1 MDFNAMKLV
10 LIGILS
16 LLFLNNVAMGS
27 TVQTTVAPTNPL
39 DNIDTTVETI
49 DVTGVDD
56 SLTNT
61 IPPMVLGGLPNKSTC
76 TDGTNC
82 LNGGTCDNGSCVCTG
97 EYGGPLCNISLTC
110 PSSYCNLHNTKNC
123 TVEVK
128 DGQAVYKCLCQS
140 VFWIGNQCDVYDY
153 CLSYPCQNRG
163 TCELTNERSFM
174 CHCMTG
180 DQTKNCRL
188 NEADECKN
196 RPPVGTDYFITC
208 IDRIGGYDLI
218 CAPGYTRPNDGCGY
232 RENPTTFCTKYNQNC
247 TNEGYCKPLCNVEVC
262 NGTSNCNFTTKPF
275 PDTNTTD
282 DCEMRFADGY
292 LETKCSSEDMLFDG
306 NDAIVHKLTDCS
318 PFFDTVCTG
327 KFGNNVCDPEC
338 DNADCLY
345 DGWDCAENHD
355 DTLDKQL
362 PGGVVIDFARRPKS
376 LFQNKLSM
384 LTRTFLNVTLDKSGK
399 TAYMKV
405 RAENFTTVANVTRFL
420 AGAIAKLPYLIDY
433 VTDVFVCEAGMW
445 NPSTKCSQKCG
456 STCLPQGDEICHWET
471 GACLHGCND
480 GFYGGTC
487 SMACPPGCKD
497 TCYVKDGTP
506 LCSECKPGFFLQTCN
521 ATCDRHCRGGMCQFR
536 SGTCTCSD
544 GRLWSNQTNSCQ
556 CQHGWFGSRCT
567 EKCNSNC
574 EGGGCIEVSGACA
587 MGCISGY
594 YGPDCSKECVGCDNC
609 DEKGTCP
616 LKPEKKTVNDDSNSD
631 SVVIAIVVV
640 AVLVLCIYVFVVCIC
655 KSDCQRAK
663 RWYLRRR
670 GQSGEYPIEDDDDVI
685 KDPVPES
692 EAFLSA
698 TGVSGLQPT
707 SPKVGRSKDM
717 IDMDIM
723 EVPAVYDG
731 RKSGPTLEPLQKEP
745 KDGSPESRQPADGAS
760 EAEPEAH
767 VNDRGRFAS
776 SVVIEVDGKGRL
788 LSITDRDQVPSPSAL
803 KEAPDDEVFS
813 VEINDA
819 EKSHDF
825 PHIDEDIT
833 PPQSPLGESRA
844 PLASEENILNDLGP
858 RMSVKSGGSEDKN
871 RKGSSRSTSSSSTN
885 SSRKSSSMKSGSR
898 KSSSRTS
905 SSSSHSSRD
914 ESNKEHVT
922 EM

>member
-49 DVTGVDD
+49 DVTG
-56 SLTNT
+56 
-61 IPPMVLGGLPNKSTC
+61 
-76 TDGTNC
+76 
-82 LNGGTCDNGSCVCTG
+82 
-97 EYGGPLCNISLTC
+97 PLCNISLTC

-140 VFWIGNQCDVYDY
+140 VFWI
-153 CLSYPCQNRG
+153 
-163 TCELTNERSFM
+163 
-174 CHCMTG
+174 
-180 DQTKNCRL
+180 
-188 NEADECKN
+188 
-196 RPPVGTDYFITC
+196 
-208 IDRIGGYDLI
+208 
-218 CAPGYTRPNDGCGY
+218 
-232 RENPTTFCTKYNQNC
+232 
-247 TNEGYCKPLCNVEVC
+247 VC

-376 LFQNKLSM
+376 
-384 LTRTFLNVTLDKSGK
+384 GK

-497 TCYVKDGTP
+497 TCYVK
-506 LCSECKPGFFLQTCN
+506 
-521 ATCDRHCRGGMCQFR
+521 
-536 SGTCTCSD
+536 GTCTCSD

-616 LKPEKKTVNDDSNSD
+616 LKPEKKTGNGGDNSEGPVVVTFIVVLLLSPVVVLACLNDDSNSD

-663 RWYLRRR
+663 RRRR

-914 ESNKEHVT
+914 ESNKEHGYYYAWIGSSRAITVKEIGT
-922 EM
+922 KGMQLSVGHSVCAGKEQEGTKARC